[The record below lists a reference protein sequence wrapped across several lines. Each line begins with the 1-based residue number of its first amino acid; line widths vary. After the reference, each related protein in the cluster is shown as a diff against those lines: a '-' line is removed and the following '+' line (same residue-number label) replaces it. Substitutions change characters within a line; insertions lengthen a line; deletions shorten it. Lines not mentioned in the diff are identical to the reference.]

1 MQVFESRELPVEP
14 TELRDGLKWS
24 YRDRHDRRRKVHVEF
39 HSEFRVIS
47 RDEWG
52 DDVDYEI
59 FDTFDDA
66 LRYFRDQIEQVRGA
80 EVVSVEIEVVLRWDD
95 ADGLV
100 EWEEIEIYHYGE
112 RDYRDPHPGE

>member
-24 YRDRHDRRRKVHVEF
+24 YRSPEDGRRKVRVEF
-39 HSEFRVIS
+39 HSEFRVIG

-52 DDVDYEI
+52 DDVEYEI
-59 FDTFDDA
+59 VETFEDA
-66 LRYFRDQIEQVRGA
+66 LREFRDQQERVDSGELA
-80 EVVSVEIEVVLRWDD
+80 SVEIEVVLRWDD

-100 EWEEIEIYHYGE
+100 EWEEIEIYHYGLNE
-112 RDYRDPHPGE
+112 YREE